1 MMNYGFSYGYNNGGG
16 SSSSSSNLS
25 ASAPPFTVDRSVA
38 KPLLDLTEPTY
49 PVSLNS
55 SLHSWATSNSHISN
69 SRPDLFPIPSLEF
82 DSVPSP
88 LAFGSP
94 SPPSQMPSMSHPLV
108 SASTDAVL
116 YGQGNPS
123 IVEAEPYYPSS
134 YVSPAI
140 AIDDSLKILNQSS
153 YELLSASHVGTSNG
167 STRDDYS
174 QSLVGLEHTTQWSG
188 LWEGVSDWHQRKKLQ
203 LDGSFCAKEN
213 FINQGFSAFKDISKC
228 EETSLGIGVVGRQMH
243 TESANTGQ
251 MDDKAFLG
259 EKPKFMPA
267 GYSTPSPLVF
277 PSVEPQAYLQVQ
289 SSNVVNSLINH
300 MASYEKSSRKHD
312 ASPND
317 SMPVMKPSP
326 AVVIRSPGKDTYSF
340 KNMKTACDG
349 DEKGNSSSSVQEPNP
364 FISSEG
370 KVFYDSSQISF
381 HLKQNDNYMTEISS
395 KNNEEL
401 PSNKN
406 ISVDFLDQIF
416 KAKMDDKVPCGNLD
430 FFNLDMDGHEA
441 IGSAENTSESL
452 DHYNHAVDSP
462 CWKGAPVSLLSA
474 FEVSEVVN
482 PLIPKK
488 VEACNGLSPQGPQIS
503 PPATNDAVEACPEK
517 QSSISVPLNHESLGH
532 QQASLFKRP
541 LAAKVLFR
549 EEIDDTGKYG
559 PYQRIPSY
567 CHEAQISDA
576 IDDEIWIESIL
587 SDFNSLHTE
596 QRNLDDGEWPSK
608 KDSCVADD
616 RRKINDDPDYCSS
629 HIPFHAIEQILSSPS
644 SSEHAPAQHTQSL
657 GGKLVSKMHART
669 LVDTM
674 HNLTELLLSYSLNDT
689 CELKDED
696 FDVLKDVINNLDIC
710 ISKNSERKNSTQE
723 SLSPQ
728 QATSQFPGKLSDR
741 DKGQLEFQQY
751 EEEEEHK
758 IASVK
763 RKEKLSSWV
772 STRFAADT
780 EDDNMTRAI
789 KKVLAENFPIKEES
803 ESQILLYKNLWL
815 EAEASLCSVN
825 YMARFNRM
833 KIEMEKGNSQK
844 ANEKSMV
851 MENLSR
857 PKVSSDILFADDKGS
872 PVQDV
877 SFLDSSI
884 LSRNSHSDDVMA
896 KFHILK
902 SRVSDSNSVNTSA
915 VERLSSSM
923 VSPDLN
929 KVDKLAHDTKDSTK
943 PNVSIQD
950 SQMSGTSSHADDVSI
965 HADDV
970 IARFHILKGRV
981 DNSSSGNTSAMEKL
995 SSSKVYPDLNKVDKM
1010 VHDTK
1015 DSTKPHTTIQD
1026 SPMARSSH
1034 ADDVMARFR
1043 TLKGRVDNSN
1053 SVNISAMEK
1062 LPISKVSSD
1071 LSNAGGLTVEGKDST
1086 KPDITKQDSPLPSS
1100 SNHAEDFEAA
1110 IMARL
1115 LILEHRDGCSSS
1127 LEMEERQPESID
1139 IGYTSLRREVPMGK
1153 GGLKDRILDVNMEP
1167 VIQNYP
1173 ADSAEDKSTV
1183 KEFRLFVNDDAEAQ
1197 SSLTQP
1203 HAGWYDSCSSDW
1215 EHVLKEEIVEQGH

>member
-16 SSSSSSNLS
+16 SSTSSSNLS

-55 SLHSWATSNSHISN
+55 SLHSWVTSNSHISN

-88 LAFGSP
+88 LAFGTP
-94 SPPSQMPSMSHPLV
+94 RLFPNAIYEPPSS
-108 SASTDAVL
+108 
-116 YGQGNPS
+116 
-123 IVEAEPYYPSS
+123 EPYYPSS

-140 AIDDSLKILNQSS
+140 AIDDSLKILNQSG

-188 LWEGVSDWHQRKKLQ
+188 LWEGVSDWHQSKKLQ

-243 TESANTGQ
+243 TESANTG
-251 MDDKAFLG
+251 DKAFLG

-289 SSNVVNSLINH
+289 SSNV
-300 MASYEKSSRKHD
+300 HD

-340 KNMKTACDG
+340 KNMKTGCDG

-370 KVFYDSSQISF
+370 KVFYDSSQI
-381 HLKQNDNYMTEISS
+381 K
-395 KNNEEL
+395 L

-406 ISVDFLDQIF
+406 ISVDVLDQIF
-416 KAKMDDKVPCGNLD
+416 KSKMDDKVPCGNLD
-430 FFNLDMDGHEA
+430 FFNLAMDGHEA
-441 IGSAENTSESL
+441 IGSAENTSER
-452 DHYNHAVDSP
+452 
-462 CWKGAPVSLLSA
+462 APVSLLSA

-482 PLIPKK
+482 ALIPKK
-488 VEACNGLSPQGPQIS
+488 VEACNGLT
-503 PPATNDAVEACPEK
+503 TNDAVKACPEK
-517 QSSISVPLNHESLGH
+517 QSSISVPLNESLGR

-541 LAAKVLFR
+541 LVAKVLFR

-567 CHEAQISDA
+567 CHEAQISDV
-576 IDDEIWIESIL
+576 IDDETWIESIL
-587 SDFNSLHTE
+587 SDFNSVHTE

-608 KDSCVADD
+608 KDSCVADV

-657 GGKLVSKMHART
+657 
-669 LVDTM
+669 
-674 HNLTELLLSYSLNDT
+674 E
-689 CELKDED
+689 
-696 FDVLKDVINNLDIC
+696 F
-710 ISKNSERKNSTQE
+710 RKENSTQE

-728 QATSQFPGKLSDR
+728 QATSQFPGKFSDR
-741 DKGQLEFQQY
+741 DKGQLEFQQF

-763 RKEKLSSWV
+763 SKEKLSSWV

-780 EDDNMTRAI
+780 VKDDNMTR
-789 KKVLAENFPIKEES
+789 
-803 ESQILLYKNLWL
+803 SQILLYKNLWL

-825 YMARFNRM
+825 YMARCNRM

-844 ANEKSMV
+844 ANDFSSVAHVVPEKSMV

-884 LSRNSHSDDVMA
+884 LGRNSHSDDVMA

-950 SQMSGTSSHADDVSI
+950 SQMSGTSNHADDVSI

-981 DNSSSGNTSAMEKL
+981 DNSSF
-995 SSSKVYPDLNKVDKM
+995 PDLNKVDKM
-1010 VHDTK
+1010 VYDTK
-1015 DSTKPHTTIQD
+1015 DSTKPHITIQD
-1026 SPMARSSH
+1026 SPMARRSSH

-1062 LPISKVSSD
+1062 LPISKAMEILPISKVSSD

-1139 IGYTSLRREVPMGK
+1139 IGYTSLRREVPMGE
-1153 GGLKDRILDVNMEP
+1153 GGLKDRILDDNMEP

-1183 KEFRLFVNDDAEAQ
+1183 KEFRLF
-1197 SSLTQP
+1197 P
-1203 HAGWYDSCSSDW
+1203 HPTSCWWYDSFSSDW
-1215 EHVLKEEIVEQGH
+1215 EHVLKEEIVGQGH

>member
-1 MMNYGFSYGYNNGGG
+1 MVMRR
-16 SSSSSSNLS
+16 
-25 ASAPPFTVDRSVA
+25 A
-38 KPLLDLTEPTY
+38 
-49 PVSLNS
+49 
-55 SLHSWATSNSHISN
+55 I
-69 SRPDLFPIPSLEF
+69 
-82 DSVPSP
+82 VP
-88 LAFGSP
+88 
-94 SPPSQMPSMSHPLV
+94 
-108 SASTDAVL
+108 
-116 YGQGNPS
+116 
-123 IVEAEPYYPSS
+123 
-134 YVSPAI
+134 
-140 AIDDSLKILNQSS
+140 
-153 YELLSASHVGTSNG
+153 
-167 STRDDYS
+167 
-174 QSLVGLEHTTQWSG
+174 
-188 LWEGVSDWHQRKKLQ
+188 
-203 LDGSFCAKEN
+203 
-213 FINQGFSAFKDISKC
+213 
-228 EETSLGIGVVGRQMH
+228 
-243 TESANTGQ
+243 
-251 MDDKAFLG
+251 
-259 EKPKFMPA
+259 
-267 GYSTPSPLVF
+267 
-277 PSVEPQAYLQVQ
+277 
-289 SSNVVNSLINH
+289 
-300 MASYEKSSRKHD
+300 
-312 ASPND
+312 
-317 SMPVMKPSP
+317 
-326 AVVIRSPGKDTYSF
+326 
-340 KNMKTACDG
+340 
-349 DEKGNSSSSVQEPNP
+349 SSVQEPNP

-381 HLKQNDNYMTEISS
+381 HLKQNDNYMSEISS

-406 ISVDFLDQIF
+406 ISVDVLDHIF
-416 KAKMDDKVPCGNLD
+416 KAKMDDKVPCGDLD
-430 FFNLDMDGHEA
+430 FFNLAMDGHEA

-503 PPATNDAVEACPEK
+503 PPATNDAVKACPEK
-517 QSSISVPLNHESLGH
+517 QSSISVPLNHESLGR

-541 LAAKVLFR
+541 LVAKVLFR

-567 CHEAQISDA
+567 CHEAQISDV
-576 IDDEIWIESIL
+576 IDDETWIESIL

-608 KDSCVADD
+608 KDSCVADV

-741 DKGQLEFQQY
+741 DKGQLEFQQF

-780 EDDNMTRAI
+780 VKDDNMTRAI

-884 LSRNSHSDDVMA
+884 LGRNSHSDDVMA

-902 SRVSDSNSVNTSA
+902 SRVSDSNSVNISA

-929 KVDKLAHDTKDSTK
+929 KVDKLAHDTKDGTK

-1010 VHDTK
+1010 VYDTK
-1015 DSTKPHTTIQD
+1015 DSTKPHITIQD
-1026 SPMARSSH
+1026 SPMARRSSH

-1062 LPISKVSSD
+1062 LPISKFSSD

-1139 IGYTSLRREVPMGK
+1139 IGYTSLRREVPM
-1153 GGLKDRILDVNMEP
+1153 
-1167 VIQNYP
+1167 
-1173 ADSAEDKSTV
+1173 DKSTV

-1197 SSLTQP
+1197 SSHTQP
-1203 HAGWYDSCSSDW
+1203 HAGWYDSFSSDW
-1215 EHVLKEEIVEQGH
+1215 EHVLKEEITEISHLVTGITFDPVESADGRAFCLSSSKSLNNLDNRGTYSGDPPFNLPSISFSTLKIQINCSSLKFRTSSKLLWIAHGVCYCLQNANSIQVLSNIIVFAPN